1 MYNNRDNLQVGK
13 DYYDLATGEYVFTI
27 IYDGDDDDRIS
38 VEGIPAE
45 VKSDYGDYMLETWAY
60 NKETLKVFNENDLC
74 DIAYETV
81 LVDKARMDVI
91 NTTKQ
96 VLMNLFEESG
106 IQEPFVVENGNFYVG
121 KEQVLSAH
129 INAGYE
135 HGWISSS
142 ICW

>member
-13 DYYDLATGEYVFTI
+13 DYYDLATGEYVFTVVF
-27 IYDGDDDDRIS
+27 DGDEDDRLI
-38 VEGIPAE
+38 VEGVPSE
-45 VKSDYGDYMLETWAY
+45 VKSNYGDYMLETWAY
-60 NKETLKVFNENDLC
+60 HKDTLKIFDEDDLSDAC
-74 DIAYETV
+74 YNST
-81 LVDKARMDVI
+81 LVSKERLDSI
-91 NTTKQ
+91 NATKQ

>member
-13 DYYDLATGEYVFTI
+13 DYYDLNSGEYVFTVVF
-27 IYDGDDDDRIS
+27 DGDEDDRL
-38 VEGIPAE
+38 VLEGVPVA

-60 NKETLKVFNENDLC
+60 NKDTLKVFDEDDLSDVC
-74 DIAYETV
+74 YNNVVVSKD
-81 LVDKARMDVI
+81 RMDAI
-91 NTTKQ
+91 NTARQ
-96 VLMNLFEESG
+96 VLINLWEESG
-106 IQEPFVVENGNFYVG
+106 IQEPFVYEDGVFSVG

-135 HGWISSS
+135 HGWIQSS

>member
-38 VEGIPAE
+38 AEGIPAE
-45 VKSDYGDYMLETWAY
+45 VKSNYGDYMLETWAY
-60 NKETLKVFNENDLC
+60 NKETLQVFNESDLC
-74 DIAYETV
+74 DVAYETV
-81 LVDKARMDVI
+81 LVDKERMDSI

-96 VLMNLFEESG
+96 VLINLFEESG
-106 IQEPFVVENGNFYVG
+106 IQEPFVYEDGKFFVG